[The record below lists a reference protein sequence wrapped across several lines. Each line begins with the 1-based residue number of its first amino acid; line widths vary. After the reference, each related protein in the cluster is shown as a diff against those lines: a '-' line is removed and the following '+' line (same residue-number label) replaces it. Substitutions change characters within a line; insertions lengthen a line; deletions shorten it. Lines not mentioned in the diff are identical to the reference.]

1 MIPIQS
7 LFESHLN
14 VADLRRAMTFY
25 GDILGLELAHVFP
38 DRRVAFYWIGL
49 DRGSMLGLW
58 EVGTP
63 PQKLCLHIAF
73 KVRLEDLLQASA
85 RLQSAKI
92 APRDFDGNP
101 AQEPVVLAWMPAA
114 SLYIHDP
121 DGNLLEFLAMLAQPA
136 GPGLGVNTWS
146 QWPGHEQLGSP

>member
-1 MIPIQS
+1 MIPVQS

-25 GDILGLELAHVFP
+25 EDVLGLELAHVFP
-38 DRRVAFYWIGL
+38 DRAVAFYWVGQ

-58 EVGTP
+58 EAGGS
-63 PQKLCLHIAF
+63 PQKLSLHIAF
-73 KVRLEDLLQASA
+73 KVGLQDLLQASA
-85 RLQSAKI
+85 RLQAANI
-92 APRDFDGNP
+92 VPRDFNGNP

-114 SLYIHDP
+114 SLYFHDP
-121 DGNLLEFLAMLAQPA
+121 DGNLLEFLAMLPQP
-136 GPGLGVNTWS
+136 PRPDLGVVTWS